1 MSLFKDNVKNTFR
14 KITNVEKEA
23 ILRALTYI
31 MAAFGLVA
39 ALAWNEA
46 ISELINQYF
55 KSGSNIISKFIY
67 AGVVTFVAVII
78 SLNISRIIDKEKS

>member
-1 MSLFKDNVKNTFR
+1 MSQTREKIKNAFR

-23 ILRALTYI
+23 ILKTLTYI
-31 MAAFGLVA
+31 MAAFGLIA

-55 KSGSNIISKFIY
+55 KHGSNIISKFIY

-78 SLNISRIIDKEKS
+78 SLYISRIIDREKK

>member
-1 MSLFKDNVKNTFR
+1 MSETKEKIKGVFR

-23 ILRALTYI
+23 ILKALTFI

-46 ISELINQYF
+46 IATLINFYF
-55 KSGSNIISKFIY
+55 KSSSNIVSKFIY
-67 AGVVTFVAVII
+67 AIIVTFIAVII